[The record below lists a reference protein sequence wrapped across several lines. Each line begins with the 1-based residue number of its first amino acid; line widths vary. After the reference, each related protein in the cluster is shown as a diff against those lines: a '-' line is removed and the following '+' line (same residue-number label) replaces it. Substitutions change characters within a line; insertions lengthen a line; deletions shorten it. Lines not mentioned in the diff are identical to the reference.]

1 VSDDPWIIVP
11 NWDKFQ
17 HYKDREPTWIKLYLE
32 LNSRDDWLDL
42 TDAERGLL
50 ALLWVEFAR
59 SKGQLKFHK
68 LPAQTRQKH
77 RRRTL
82 QRLNEAGW
90 VRLSDTKP
98 PRHAVSLTRSR
109 EEEVL
114 RTSSKERASTR
125 ARTGGS
131 RTHAEETS
139 SPANPHRN
147 DKAKTPD
154 FEQTLEQLHAI
165 RDKLN
170 RSDKDEDD
178 LF

>member
-1 VSDDPWIIVP
+1 MSDDPWIIVP
-11 NWDKFQ
+11 NWTKYQ

-42 TDAERGLL
+42 TDGARGLL
-50 ALLWVEFAR
+50 ALIWVEFAR
-59 SKGQLKFHK
+59 SKGQLRFHK
-68 LPAQTRQKH
+68 LPAKTRQKH

-82 QRLNEAGW
+82 QRLNDAGW

-98 PRHAVSLTRSR
+98 PRHPVPLARSR

-114 RTSSKERASTR
+114 RTSSKERASAR

-131 RTHAEETS
+131 RTHAEEEHQPTTE
-139 SPANPHRN
+139 PPTLN
-147 DKAKTPD
+147 

-165 RDKLN
+165 RNTLD
-170 RSDKDEDD
+170 RSDEDEDD

>member
-1 VSDDPWIIVP
+1 MSDDPWIIVP
-11 NWDKFQ
+11 NWSKYQ

-50 ALLWVEFAR
+50 VLVWVAFAC
-59 SKGQLKFHK
+59 SKGQLKFHN
-68 LPAQTRQKH
+68 LPANTRQKH

-82 QRLNEAGW
+82 QRLNHAGW

-98 PRHAVSLTRSR
+98 PRHAVSLARSR

-114 RTSSKERASTR
+114 RTSSKERASAR

-131 RTHAEETS
+131 RTHAEEEHQPTAE
-139 SPANPHRN
+139 PP
-147 DKAKTPD
+147 TLD
-154 FEQTLEQLHAI
+154 FKQTLEQLHAI
-165 RDKLN
+165 RNTLD
-170 RSDKDEDD
+170 RSDDDKDD